1 MKKGKIL
8 ALIGALIM
16 ALMIVYSLST
26 NTFMSEGSILMG
38 MAWGQMSMVDL
49 YVGFLAVYGW
59 IWFREKGTGSRII
72 WFILM
77 MTMGSLA
84 TCLYIAKAFN
94 ESNDKTEFFF
104 GRK

>member
-1 MKKGKIL
+1 MKTGRNL
-8 ALIGALIM
+8 ALLGALIM
-16 ALMIVYSLST
+16 VLMIIYSLST
-26 NTFMSEGSILMG
+26 NTFTTDGSILLS

-49 YVGFLAVYGW
+49 YIGFLAVFGW
-59 IWFREKGTGSRII
+59 ICYREKETLTRVI
-72 WFILM
+72 WFILL
-77 MTMGSLA
+77 MTTGSLA